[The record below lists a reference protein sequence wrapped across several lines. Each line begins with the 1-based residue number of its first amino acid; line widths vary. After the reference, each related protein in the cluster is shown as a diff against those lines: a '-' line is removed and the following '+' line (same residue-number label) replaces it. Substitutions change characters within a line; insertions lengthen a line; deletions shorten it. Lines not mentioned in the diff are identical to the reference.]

1 MICYENYPTY
11 LVVVNILEVLVAL
24 IVAVVIIAQ
33 LGLWA
38 VLGYAILALLAVV
51 LALAYGCTRCYYYGR
66 VCGTGLGKI
75 AALVFKKRDEEEFGK
90 FLSHR
95 VSWTLVAVVLLL
107 PIAAG
112 LISLR
117 EGFALPHLLWLAVFL
132 GLMIV
137 IVVTHFR
144 FVCNHCQEA
153 RQKRCALGRLGKPL

>member
-11 LVVVNILEVLVAL
+11 LVVANILEVLVAL
-24 IVAVVIIAQ
+24 IAAVAIIAQ

-51 LALAYGCTRCYYYGR
+51 LASAYGCTRCYYYGR
-66 VCGTGLGKI
+66 VCGTGLEKI
-75 AALVFKKRDEEEFGK
+75 AALIFKKRDEEEFDK

-95 VSWTLVAVVLLL
+95 VSWTLVAVVLVL

-132 GLMIV
+132 GLMMV
-137 IVVTHFR
+137 IMVTHFR
-144 FVCNHCQEA
+144 FVFNHCQEA
-153 RQKRCALGRLGKPL
+153 GQKRCALERLGKPL

>member
-11 LVVVNILEVLVAL
+11 LVLASILEVLVAL

-75 AALVFKKRDEEEFGK
+75 AALIFNKRDEEEFGK
-90 FLSHR
+90 FVSHR
-95 VSWTLVAVVLLL
+95 VS
-107 PIAAG
+107 
-112 LISLR
+112 
-117 EGFALPHLLWLAVFL
+117 
-132 GLMIV
+132 
-137 IVVTHFR
+137 
-144 FVCNHCQEA
+144 
-153 RQKRCALGRLGKPL
+153 